1 MSKYQAIEDI
11 NSIEHKNSLKKSSA
25 VSFRCWTLLHR
36 RYQRTSKCISSK
48 SALLIYV
55 WIFLSFLIFHLT
67 LWTIYIIFDLFEA
80 TVVENSNHTS
90 SLTKPYDGGKNI
102 VNSIIAYLVLFN
114 FCLYPLAGFL
124 ADNKF
129 GRYKTVV
136 WSLALFTVILSIS
149 FLILAGLLLP
159 LIFVKKVVNLQEIIP
174 YCLIITVGIAYIL
187 LLLSFVGI
195 SANIIQF
202 GMDQLHDSPQ
212 DHQSLYILWYMWV
225 TTLATFIP
233 DTTAVI
239 VLARTG
245 EAYIFLA
252 FPLPIA
258 FLIISLYIAH
268 KKRAWF
274 LIESARLNPYKLVY
288 RVTKFA
294 HQHKVPVQ
302 RSAFTYCEDEV
313 PSGMD
318 LGKVK
323 YGGPFTTEQVENV
336 KAFYGILKIL
346 LALGPVFFIEY
357 AISVIQPYYYSH
369 LPENDEISG
378 LLSFILYYGMVSPLV
393 TIVGIP
399 LYVCLIRP
407 PVYHFIPGMLKRIG
421 LGIILMVAALICF
434 LIMDTTVH
442 AKQRDTPCMF
452 SDTQSHSANA
462 SNIDDLYNYYFL
474 VAQNCLS
481 SLSTV
486 LFEVSLLQFICAQ
499 SPYSM
504 KGMLIGL
511 YFAMKGI
518 SIGISSI
525 ITEQSIFSFI
535 HQSFPSCGMYY
546 YLMIIG
552 VGVVGFL
559 IFVFVAKRY
568 KYRKRDEICHV
579 YRYAEEYYSRENPME
594 KNS

>member
-67 LWTIYIIFDLFEA
+67 LWTISIIFDLFES
-80 TVVENSNHTS
+80 TVVESSNQTS

-102 VNSIIAYLVLFN
+102 VNSIITYVDLFS

-136 WSLALFTVILSIS
+136 RSLALFTVILCIS
-149 FLILAGLLLP
+149 FLILAGLMLTLF
-159 LIFVKKVVNLQEIIP
+159 FVKKVVNLLEIIP
-174 YCLIITVGIAYIL
+174 YCLMITVCIAYIFL
-187 LLLSFVGI
+187 LSSFVGI

-225 TTLATFIP
+225 ITLANFIA
-233 DTTAVI
+233 DTMAEI
-239 VLARTG
+239 VLTRIGVT
-245 EAYIFLA
+245 YFFLA
-252 FPLPIA
+252 FPLPIV
-258 FLIISLYIAH
+258 FLIMSQYIAH
-268 KKRAWF
+268 KKKAWF

-288 RVTKFA
+288 RVTKFT

-346 LALGPVFFIEY
+346 LALGPVFFIEG
-357 AISVIQPYYYSH
+357 AISDTQANYYSH
-369 LPENDEISG
+369 LPENDQISG
-378 LLSFILYYGMVSPLV
+378 LLSLILYYG
-393 TIVGIP
+393 
-399 LYVCLIRP
+399 LITQ
-407 PVYHFIPGMLKRIG
+407 FTIG
-421 LGIILMVAALICF
+421 LGIILMVAILICY

-462 SNIDDLYNYYFL
+462 SNIDDLYNYYFI
-474 VAQNCLS
+474 VAKNCLV

-486 LFEVSLLQFICAQ
+486 IFHVALLQFICAQ

-511 YFAMKGI
+511 FFAIRGLFHGI
-518 SIGISSI
+518 SGII
-525 ITEQSIFSFI
+525 ITESVFSFI

-546 YLMIIG
+546 YLMNIG

-559 IFVFVAKRY
+559 VFVIVAKRY

-579 YRYAEEYYSRENPME
+579 YRYAEEYYSREDPME
-594 KNS
+594 NTS

>member
-11 NSIEHKNSLKKSSA
+11 NSIEQKNSLKKSSA

-36 RYQRTSKCISSK
+36 RYQITSKFISSK

-55 WIFLSFLIFHLT
+55 WIFLSFLIFFLT
-67 LWTIYIIFDLFEA
+67 TYTISITFFLFESN
-80 TVVENSNHTS
+80 VVDSSNQTS
-90 SLTKPYDGGKNI
+90 SLTKRYDGGKKI
-102 VNSIIAYLVLFN
+102 VNTIIIYFGIFSLCF
-114 FCLYPLAGFL
+114 YPLAGFL

-129 GRYKTVV
+129 GHYKTVV
-136 WSLALFTVILSIS
+136 RSLALFTVILSIS
-149 FLILAGLLLP
+149 FLILAGLMLP
-159 LIFVKKVVNLQEIIP
+159 LFFVKKVVNIQEIIP
-174 YCLIITVGIAYIL
+174 YCLIIFYL
-187 LLLSFVGI
+187 LLLSSFVGI
-195 SANIIQF
+195 RANIIQF

-225 TTLATFIP
+225 TTLAIFIA
-233 DTTAVI
+233 DTTAEI
-239 VLARTG
+239 VLTSTG
-245 EAYIFLA
+245 VAYFFLA
-252 FPLPIA
+252 FPLPIV

-268 KKRAWF
+268 KKRVWF

-288 RVTKFA
+288 SVSKFA

-346 LALGPVFFIEY
+346 LALGPVFFIEP
-357 AISVIQPYYYSH
+357 AILNTQANYYSH
-369 LPENDEISG
+369 LPENDQISG
-378 LLSFILYYGMVSPLV
+378 LLSFILCYGLISQLV
-393 TIVGIP
+393 TIMGIP

-462 SNIDDLYNYYFL
+462 SNIGDLYNYYII
-474 VAQNCLS
+474 VAENCLA

-486 LFEVSLLQFICAQ
+486 LFQVALLQFICAQ
-499 SPYSM
+499 SPHSM

-511 YFAMKGI
+511 FFAIRGLLSGI
-518 SIGISSI
+518 SGII
-525 ITEQSIFSFI
+525 LTESIFSFI

-546 YLMIIG
+546 YLMNIG

-559 IFVFVAKRY
+559 VFVFVSKRY

-579 YRYAEEYYSRENPME
+579 YRYAEEYYSREDPME
-594 KNS
+594 NTS

>member
-1 MSKYQAIEDI
+1 M
-11 NSIEHKNSLKKSSA
+11 
-25 VSFRCWTLLHR
+25 RWTNP
-36 RYQRTSKCISSK
+36 
-48 SALLIYV
+48 
-55 WIFLSFLIFHLT
+55 
-67 LWTIYIIFDLFEA
+67 IIFDLFESR
-80 TVVENSNHTS
+80 VVDSSNQTS
-90 SLTKPYDGGKNI
+90 SLSTKPYDGGIEI
-102 VNSIIAYLVLFN
+102 VDTIIMYLDIFSLCF
-114 FCLYPLAGFL
+114 YPLAGFL

-129 GRYKTVV
+129 GRYKTVLR
-136 WSLALFTVILSIS
+136 SLVLFTVILSIS
-149 FLILAGLLLP
+149 FLILAGLMLP
-159 LIFVKKVVNLQEIIP
+159 SFFVKKVVNLQEIIP
-174 YCLIITVGIAYIL
+174 YCLIITACIAYIFL
-187 LLLSFVGI
+187 LSSFVGI
-195 SANIIQF
+195 RANIIQF

-225 TTLATFIP
+225 TTLANFIA
-233 DTTAVI
+233 DIMAEI
-239 VLARTG
+239 VLTRTG
-245 EAYIFLA
+245 VTYFFLA
-252 FPLPIA
+252 FPIV
-258 FLIISLYIAH
+258 FLIMSLYIAH

-346 LALGPVFFIEY
+346 LALGPVFFIEA
-357 AISVIQPYYYSH
+357 AIMNTQAKFYSH
-369 LPENDEISG
+369 LPENDQISG
-378 LLSFILYYGMVSPLV
+378 LLSLILYYGLITQLA
-393 TIVGIP
+393 TIMGIP

-421 LGIILMVAALICF
+421 LGIILMVAVLICF

-442 AKQRDTPCMF
+442 AKLRDTPCMF
-452 SDTQSHSANA
+452 SDTQSHSENT
-462 SNIDDLYNYYFL
+462 SNIGDLYNYYFI
-474 VAQNCLS
+474 VAENCLV

-486 LFEVSLLQFICAQ
+486 LFHVALLQFICAQ
-499 SPYSM
+499 SPHSM

-511 YFAMKGI
+511 FFAIRGLLYGI
-518 SIGISSI
+518 SVII
-525 ITEQSIFSFI
+525 ITEQPIFSFI

-546 YLMIIG
+546 YLMNIG
-552 VGVVGFL
+552 VGVVSFL
-559 IFVFVAKRY
+559 VFVFVAKRY

-579 YRYAEEYYSRENPME
+579 YRYAEEYYSREDPME
-594 KNS
+594 NTS

>member
-55 WIFLSFLIFHLT
+55 WIFISFLIFHLT
-67 LWTIYIIFDLFEA
+67 LWTISIIFDLFEA
-80 TVVENSNHTS
+80 TVVESSSHTS

-114 FCLYPLAGFL
+114 ICLYPLAGFL

-174 YCLIITVGIAYIL
+174 YCLIITVCIAYIL
-187 LLLSFVGI
+187 LQLSFVGI
-195 SANIIQF
+195 NANIIQF

-252 FPLPIA
+252 FPLPIV

-378 LLSFILYYGMVSPLV
+378 LLPFILYYGVVSPLV

-434 LIMDTTVH
+434 LIMEQLFMLSKGTHH
-442 AKQRDTPCMF
+442 ACFQIHRGILRM
-452 SDTQSHSANA
+452 
-462 SNIDDLYNYYFL
+462 
-474 VAQNCLS
+474 
-481 SLSTV
+481 
-486 LFEVSLLQFICAQ
+486 LL
-499 SPYSM
+499 
-504 KGMLIGL
+504 
-511 YFAMKGI
+511 
-518 SIGISSI
+518 
-525 ITEQSIFSFI
+525 T
-535 HQSFPSCGMYY
+535 
-546 YLMIIG
+546 
-552 VGVVGFL
+552 
-559 IFVFVAKRY
+559 
-568 KYRKRDEICHV
+568 
-579 YRYAEEYYSRENPME
+579 
-594 KNS
+594 

>member
-1 MSKYQAIEDI
+1 MD
-11 NSIEHKNSLKKSSA
+11 SSN
-25 VSFRCWTLLHR
+25 
-36 RYQRTSKCISSK
+36 Q
-48 SALLIYV
+48 
-55 WIFLSFLIFHLT
+55 
-67 LWTIYIIFDLFEA
+67 
-80 TVVENSNHTS
+80 TS
-90 SLTKPYDGGKNI
+90 SLTKRYDGGKKI
-102 VNSIIAYLVLFN
+102 VKTIIIYLDIFS
-114 FCLYPLAGFL
+114 FCFYPLAGFL

-136 WSLALFTVILSIS
+136 RSLALFTVTLSIS
-149 FLILAGLLLP
+149 FLILAGLMLP
-159 LIFVKKVVNLQEIIP
+159 LFFVKKVVNLQEIIP
-174 YCLIITVGIAYIL
+174 YCLIIIVCIAYIFL
-187 LLLSFVGI
+187 LSSFVGI
-195 SANIIQF
+195 IANIIQF

-225 TTLATFIP
+225 TTLATFIA
-233 DTTAVI
+233 DTMAEI
-239 VLARTG
+239 VLTRTG
-245 EAYIFLA
+245 VTYFFLA
-252 FPLPIA
+252 FPLPIV
-258 FLIISLYIAH
+258 FLIMSLYIAH

-346 LALGPVFFIEY
+346 LALGPVFFIEA
-357 AISVIQPYYYSH
+357 AISIIQENYLSH
-369 LPENDEISG
+369 LPENDQISG
-378 LLSFILYYGMVSPLV
+378 LLSFILYYGLLSPLV
-393 TIVGIP
+393 TIMGIP

-421 LGIILMVAALICF
+421 LGIILMVAALIWS

-442 AKQRDTPCMF
+442 AKQRGTPCMF

-462 SNIDDLYNYYFL
+462 SNIDDLYNYYFIVTENCLVSLSAVLFL
-474 VAQNCLS
+474 VA
-481 SLSTV
+481 
-486 LFEVSLLQFICAQ
+486 LLQFICAQ
-499 SPYSM
+499 SPHSM

-511 YFAMKGI
+511 FFAIRGLIYAI
-518 SIGISSI
+518 SVI
-525 ITEQSIFSFI
+525 ITVESIFSFI

-546 YLMIIG
+546 YLMNLG

-559 IFVFVAKRY
+559 VFVFVAKRY

-579 YRYAEEYYSRENPME
+579 YRYAEEYYSREDPME
-594 KNS
+594 NTS